1 MHNHK
6 YILISNP
13 DIISVEFVVYF
24 MVIQTKTRLFRVM
37 GKSKNRITARHTIF
51 LEKAFVED
59 SLFPF
64 KAGDVLLV
72 RIDPDNDRLIITKD
86 NSGSI
91 NTTNKD
97 KPPSSYKQKSYK

>member
-6 YILISNP
+6 YILISNW
-13 DIISVEFVVYF
+13 DIVFVEVVVCF

-37 GKSKNRITARHTIF
+37 AKSKNQVTARHTIF

-64 KAGDVLLV
+64 KAVDVLLI
-72 RIDPDNDRLIITKD
+72 RIDPDNERLIITKA
-86 NSGSI
+86 NRSSS
-91 NTTNKD
+91 TNRD
-97 KPPSSYKQKSYK
+97 THPSHNQKSYK

>member
-86 NSGSI
+86 NSSSATI
-91 NTTNKD
+91 TTNKD
-97 KPPSSYKQKSYK
+97 K

>member
-6 YILISNP
+6 YILISNE
-13 DIISVEFVVYF
+13 DIVIEVVVCF

-37 GKSKNRITARHTIF
+37 AKSKNQVTARHTIF

-64 KAGDVLLV
+64 KAGDVLLI
-72 RIDPDNDRLIITKD
+72 RIDPDNERLIITKA
-86 NSGSI
+86 NRSSS
-91 NTTNKD
+91 TNRD
-97 KPPSSYKQKSYK
+97 TRPSHNQKSYK

>member
-13 DIISVEFVVYF
+13 DIIFVEVVVCF

-37 GKSKNRITARHTIF
+37 AKSKNQVTARHTIF
-51 LEKAFVED
+51 LEKSFVED

-64 KAGDVLLV
+64 KAGDVLLI
-72 RIDPDNDRLIITKD
+72 RIDPDNDRLIITKAGS
-86 NSGSI
+86 NSS
-91 NTTNKD
+91 TNRD
-97 KPPSSYKQKSYK
+97 THTSHNQKSYK